1 MFEDALLENIDNVR
15 GNIPQGMLAELIDSM
30 PHRVKAVLDT
40 AGDHT

>member
-15 GNIPQGMLAELIDSM
+15 DNILQGVLAELIDSI